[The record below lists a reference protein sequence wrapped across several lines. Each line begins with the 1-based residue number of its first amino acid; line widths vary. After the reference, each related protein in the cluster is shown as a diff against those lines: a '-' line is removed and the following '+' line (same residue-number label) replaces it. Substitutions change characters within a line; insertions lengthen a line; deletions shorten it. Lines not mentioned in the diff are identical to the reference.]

1 MDVDLKEELEES
13 NKMEIGT
20 YLSEFSDHDN
30 LLGVLC
36 EFIEYVEGYLKYK
49 MQQEWTLVFQIQNSF

>member
-1 MDVDLKEELEES
+1 MDVNLKQDLEEG
-13 NKMEIGT
+13 NRNALVA

-36 EFIEYVEGYLKYK
+36 EFIEYVEGYLKYNIAK
-49 MQQEWTLVFQIQNSF
+49 QQEWTLVLQMM

>member
-1 MDVDLKEELEES
+1 MDVNLKEDLEEG
-13 NKMEIGT
+13 NRNVLGA

-36 EFIEYVEGYLKYK
+36 EFIEYVEGYLKHNITI
-49 MQQEWTLVFQIQNSF
+49 QQEWTLVLQLI